1 MEQFP
6 ILNEH
11 SIILTTHMDLEETEK
26 YGNEH
31 KMEIVTNGGVSKTT
45 DLINKTE
52 RATNF
57 HARNSLQLQ

>member
-1 MEQFP
+1 
-6 ILNEH
+6 
-11 SIILTTHMDLEETEK
+11 MDLEETEK